1 MYLAENKQ
9 ESYIKPQNYEQTKKN
24 KNKKKKHPYAKYN
37 FEYNE
42 ETDTF
47 TCPGG
52 ETLTLRGEKKSKSG
66 TGYESKKGVYYTEKC
81 HQCPH
86 RDQCTKS
93 KDGIRKLEHSK
104 LFRKYSRQSLDN
116 ITSEKGITLRIN
128 RSIQVE
134 GAFGVLKED
143 YGFRRF
149 LTRGKKNVKTE
160 MLFHC
165 FAYNFK
171 KYYNKIIQKR
181 TKTYLFEKKKP
192 NEKLTA

>member
-66 TGYESKKGVYYTEKC
+66 TGYSQLCPAHRFSKIVHYGIFFHSTIGGPFFY
-81 HQCPH
+81 CPFLPELCNFEPTFCILYIYH
-86 RDQCTKS
+86 F
-93 KDGIRKLEHSK
+93 
-104 LFRKYSRQSLDN
+104 FR
-116 ITSEKGITLRIN
+116 ITPVIHLP
-128 RSIQVE
+128 Q
-134 GAFGVLKED
+134 
-143 YGFRRF
+143 
-149 LTRGKKNVKTE
+149 
-160 MLFHC
+160 
-165 FAYNFK
+165 
-171 KYYNKIIQKR
+171 
-181 TKTYLFEKKKP
+181 
-192 NEKLTA
+192 